1 MSQRLTLNASWL
13 CEAVRLRETQWGPLD
28 DRAARRRAQ
37 REPALDR
44 RVASRASVLGDT
56 SGLTLALRR
65 FASVGLLS
73 LGLLLV
79 AAVLGGAASALAALG
94 DGLYPV
100 NVVSALILLL
110 GFNLLSLLVWGI
122 SLMGWRGSGGW
133 VAQGWQWLA
142 CRLVKGPDV
151 ALAGQAWWSMWQQT
165 GALRWLLSS
174 VTHAL
179 WLCASLAML
188 VVLTFA
194 LSTRHFSFV
203 WETTLLSTDIFV
215 TLTKV
220 LGALPQWFGFAIP
233 DSETVRSSGH
243 LTMNTPAA
251 QALWAGWLLGA
262 LTVYGLV
269 PRALLLGL
277 SLVMVMLARARTPPV
292 LSAPYYQSV
301 LARMQTVS
309 MSPEGLPPA
318 RTSIPPR
325 SFATDASKSS
335 TLAMITG
342 IELEGIWPPP
352 GLGAAIVHTV
362 LIDAR
367 ESRNKV
373 LEQVAH
379 LMPRRLVVAC
389 DARHTPDRGTLRLIA
404 ELSAFAGQTLVWL
417 QHGEQAGLRVGAWQ
431 DQLKAL
437 TGIELL
443 ETPRFEPVSDWLGHA
458 DE

>member
-28 DRAARRRAQ
+28 DRAARLRAE
-37 REPALDR
+37 REPAPER
-44 RVASRASVLGDT
+44 QIASRANVLGET

-73 LGLLLV
+73 FSLLLL
-79 AAVLGGAASALAALG
+79 AAVLGGAGSALAALG
-94 DGLYPV
+94 DGLRPV

-133 VAQGWQWLA
+133 VAQVWQWLA

-165 GALRWLLSS
+165 GAMRWLLSS

-179 WLCASLAML
+179 WLCANVAML

-203 WETTLLSTDIFV
+203 WETTLLSADIFV

-243 LTMNTPAA
+243 VSMNTPAA

-269 PRALLLGL
+269 PRVLLLGL
-277 SLVMVMLARARTPPV
+277 SLVMVTLARSRTAPE
-292 LSAPYYQSV
+292 LHAPYYQSV
-301 LARMQTVS
+301 LARMQAVS
-309 MSPEGLPPA
+309 KPAEGLPLGH
-318 RTSIPPR
+318 TSIPGTHANKN
-325 SFATDASKSS
+325 SAHT
-335 TLAMITG
+335 MITG
-342 IELEGIWPPP
+342 IELEGVWPPF

-362 LIDAR
+362 LIDGR
-367 ESRNKV
+367 ESRNQV

-379 LMPRRLVVAC
+379 LRPRRLVVAC

-417 QHGEQAGLRVGAWQ
+417 QHGEQAGLRVRAWQ
-431 DQLKAL
+431 DPLKVL
-437 TGIELL
+437 TGVELL
-443 ETPRFEPVSDWLGHA
+443 ETPLFEPVSDWLEHG